1 MTRLQKSYK
10 TFTKKT
16 QAQLHVCV
24 IAMAKALAKLLDS
37 VQGGLAVLALSQS
50 TELMKSSEVHWLGP
64 LENNTQT

>member
-16 QAQLHVCV
+16 HMCV

-50 TELMKSSEVHWLGP
+50 TELMKSSEVQWLGP